1 MNRGKQRRIRRL
13 DFDLAWQ
20 DDAACRGPITA
31 GGIDWHRGELH
42 TIFFPELA
50 DRDAATAA
58 ITLAKAICRSCCPVM
73 HECRR
78 YAIDA
83 REPDGV
89 WGGLDP
95 QERRR
100 EARRNRRKDHH
111 GDH

>member
-1 MNRGKQRRIRRL
+1 MRMPTKIRRL

-20 DDAACRGPITA
+20 EDAACRGPVSA
-31 GGIDWHRGELH
+31 GGIDWRRGELH
-42 TIFFPELA
+42 LIFFPELG
-50 DRDAATAA
+50 DRDAATQAV
-58 ITLAKAICRSCCPVM
+58 TLAKAICRTCPVM
-73 HECRR
+73 RECRT

-100 EARRNRRKDHH
+100 EARRARRKDNH
-111 GDH
+111 DN